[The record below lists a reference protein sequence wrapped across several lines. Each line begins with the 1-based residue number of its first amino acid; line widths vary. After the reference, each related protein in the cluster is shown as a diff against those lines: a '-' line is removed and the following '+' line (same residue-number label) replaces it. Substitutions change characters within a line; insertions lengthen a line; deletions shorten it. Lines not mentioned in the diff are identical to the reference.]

1 MKKYNVLTLDIEKD
15 EPSFVNDKA
24 KWWLIDKAG
33 DYCLYRVLTNEGY
46 STYIGVRNSTK
57 QVVTVTQSYEAAMV
71 ALDFHKRAER
81 FK

>member
-1 MKKYNVLTLDIEKD
+1 MKKYDVLTLDIEKD

-33 DYCLYRVLTNEGY
+33 DYCLYRVLTNEGD

-57 QVVTVTQSYEAAMV
+57 QVVAVTQSYEAAMV
-71 ALDFHKRAER
+71 ALDFHKEAER